1 MVVVGRRRAVSVSGD
16 GTTREDLWF
25 ASAQYTSP
33 NHRSE
38 RAACGRLMGKR
49 SAKDRQAGS
58 SLAANQCATNKEL
71 AAVGVHAHDEPR
83 RHPPTWFVCC
93 MSILDCQCYLIPCE
107 VLALIPLCVVA
118 PYFIYHVVS
127 TYITTNPFYCF
138 ASTAVVAA
146 CILMPWLY
154 FVWAVYFCDQ

>member
-1 MVVVGRRRAVSVSGD
+1 
-16 GTTREDLWF
+16 
-25 ASAQYTSP
+25 
-33 NHRSE
+33 
-38 RAACGRLMGKR
+38 MGKR

-146 CILMPWLY
+146 MYGTSAMLCGTLMWNASHAPSHTLSHSSSGRGTRRS
-154 FVWAVYFCDQ
+154 DMKR

>member
-1 MVVVGRRRAVSVSGD
+1 
-16 GTTREDLWF
+16 
-25 ASAQYTSP
+25 
-33 NHRSE
+33 
-38 RAACGRLMGKR
+38 MGKR

-71 AAVGVHAHDEPR
+71 AAVGVHHVWWHVWWP
-83 RHPPTWFVCC
+83 HISCVMFHV
-93 MSILDCQCYLIPCE
+93 S
-107 VLALIPLCVVA
+107 CVVA
-118 PYFIYHVVS
+118 PYFMHHVMS

-154 FVWAVYFCDQ
+154 FVWAVYFCDQINDE

>member
-1 MVVVGRRRAVSVSGD
+1 MGRRRAVSVSGD

-25 ASAQYTSP
+25 AWAQYTSP

-71 AAVGVHAHDEPR
+71 AAVGVHHVWWHVWWP
-83 RHPPTWFVCC
+83 HISCVMFHV
-93 MSILDCQCYLIPCE
+93 S
-107 VLALIPLCVVA
+107 CVVA
-118 PYFIYHVVS
+118 PYFMHHVMS

-154 FVWAVYFCDQ
+154 FVWAVYFCDQINDE